1 MAQSNELAEMVSQI
15 NEKISSIQN
24 MIDSTNTNENV
35 DIRGQ
40 MDELKALLASYEST
54 NPTEATVADDINFA
68 LSKQSMTIEER
79 EDLLNTKIRQ
89 IEMATE
95 RNTQTKNM
103 LTVFIIIN
111 VVVLLV
117 FVGLTAYDTQKIKN
131 MYSASDSG
139 EIIGKKAVMGALT
152 LYLDFINLFIMLLRL
167 FGQRR

>member
-117 FVGLTAYDTQKIKN
+117 FVGLIVL
-131 MYSASDSG
+131 
-139 EIIGKKAVMGALT
+139 KAKS
-152 LYLDFINLFIMLLRL
+152 
-167 FGQRR
+167 

>member
-1 MAQSNELAEMVSQI
+1 MAQSNELTAMVSQI

-24 MIDSTNTNENV
+24 MIDSTNTNKNV

-95 RNTQTKNM
+95 RNSQTKNM

-117 FVGLTAYDTQKIKN
+117 FVGLIVL
-131 MYSASDSG
+131 
-139 EIIGKKAVMGALT
+139 KAKS
-152 LYLDFINLFIMLLRL
+152 
-167 FGQRR
+167 

>member
-1 MAQSNELAEMVSQI
+1 MTQSNELAEIVTQV
-15 NEKISSIQN
+15 NDKISSIQN

-40 MDELKALLASYEST
+40 MDELKALLASYDAT
-54 NPTEATVADDINFA
+54 NPTEDTVADDINFA

-117 FVGLTAYDTQKIKN
+117 FVGL
-131 MYSASDSG
+131 
-139 EIIGKKAVMGALT
+139 IILKAKS
-152 LYLDFINLFIMLLRL
+152 
-167 FGQRR
+167 

>member
-1 MAQSNELAEMVSQI
+1 MAQNNELAEMVTQI
-15 NEKISSIQN
+15 NDKISSIQN
-24 MIDSTNTNENV
+24 MIDSTNTNKNV

-95 RNTQTKNM
+95 RNSQTKNM

-117 FVGLTAYDTQKIKN
+117 FVGLIVL
-131 MYSASDSG
+131 
-139 EIIGKKAVMGALT
+139 KAKS
-152 LYLDFINLFIMLLRL
+152 
-167 FGQRR
+167 

>member
-1 MAQSNELAEMVSQI
+1 MAQNNQLSAMVTQI
-15 NEKISSIQN
+15 NDKISSIQN
-24 MIDSTNTNENV
+24 MIDSTNTNENA

-40 MDELKALLASYEST
+40 MDELKALLASYDST

-68 LSKQSMTIEER
+68 LSQQSMTIEER

-95 RNTQTKNM
+95 RNSQTKNM

-117 FVGLTAYDTQKIKN
+117 FVGLIVL
-131 MYSASDSG
+131 
-139 EIIGKKAVMGALT
+139 KAKS
-152 LYLDFINLFIMLLRL
+152 
-167 FGQRR
+167 

>member
-1 MAQSNELAEMVSQI
+1 MAQSNELTEMVSQI

-24 MIDSTNTNENV
+24 MIDSTNTNQNV

-95 RNTQTKNM
+95 RNSQTKNM

-117 FVGLTAYDTQKIKN
+117 FVGLIVL
-131 MYSASDSG
+131 
-139 EIIGKKAVMGALT
+139 KAKS
-152 LYLDFINLFIMLLRL
+152 
-167 FGQRR
+167 

>member
-1 MAQSNELAEMVSQI
+1 MTQNNELEAMVTQI
-15 NEKISSIQN
+15 NDKISSIQN

-35 DIRGQ
+35 DIREQ
-40 MDELKALLASYEST
+40 MDELKALLASYDAT
-54 NPTEATVADDINFA
+54 NPTEDTVADDINFA

-111 VVVLLV
+111 IVVLLV
-117 FVGLTAYDTQKIKN
+117 FIGLIVL
-131 MYSASDSG
+131 
-139 EIIGKKAVMGALT
+139 KAKS
-152 LYLDFINLFIMLLRL
+152 
-167 FGQRR
+167 

>member
-1 MAQSNELAEMVSQI
+1 MAQNNQLSAMVNQI
-15 NEKISSIQN
+15 NDKISSIQN
-24 MIDSTNTNENV
+24 MIDSTNTNENA

-40 MDELKALLASYEST
+40 MDELKALLASYDAR
-54 NPTEATVADDINFA
+54 NPTEDTVADDINFA

-95 RNTQTKNM
+95 RNSQTKNM

-117 FVGLTAYDTQKIKN
+117 FVGLIVL
-131 MYSASDSG
+131 
-139 EIIGKKAVMGALT
+139 KAKS
-152 LYLDFINLFIMLLRL
+152 
-167 FGQRR
+167 